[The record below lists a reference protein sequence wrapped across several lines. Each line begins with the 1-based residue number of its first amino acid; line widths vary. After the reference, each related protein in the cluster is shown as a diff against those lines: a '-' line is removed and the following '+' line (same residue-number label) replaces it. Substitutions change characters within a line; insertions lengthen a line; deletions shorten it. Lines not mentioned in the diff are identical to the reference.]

1 MTELTRKYLQNYLEK
16 KSLVMA
22 AEQEV
27 NESRPTGA
35 ELMDVSGAAL
45 KAARHQTAVALWS
58 ELARNAQ
65 NALTFYLEHLESEG

>member
-27 NESRPTGA
+27 NESRLPGTV
-35 ELMDVSGAAL
+35 LM
-45 KAARHQTAVALWS
+45 
-58 ELARNAQ
+58 E
-65 NALTFYLEHLESEG
+65 TFQGPN

>member
-27 NESRPTGA
+27 NESRLPGTVLIETPATQLGR
-35 ELMDVSGAAL
+35 L
-45 KAARHQTAVALWS
+45 RHQTALAMWS

-65 NALTFYLEHLESEG
+65 NALSYYLEHLESEA